1 MIHNYLGKYK
11 EKLLGLI
18 ASPRCYYNQYLDCFV
33 SLTPEM
39 SYQVG
44 LAEVLTSCDQLQDLA
59 EICGT
64 EGMVWFT
71 GQIQKDIAVDLA
83 NLLKIVQVFR
93 YFYKVDSI
101 TAQNCLGKFSYTEFY
116 KRQM

>member
-1 MIHNYLGKYK
+1 MYHFNYYELSQFRSDDELLIHNYIGKFR
-11 EKLLGLI
+11 EKLLELI
-18 ASPRCYYNQYLDCFV
+18 TSPRCYYNQYLECFV

-44 LAEVLTSCDQLQDLA
+44 PAEVLTSCDQLQDLA

-71 GQIQKDIAVDLA
+71 GQIQNDIAGDLA
-83 NLLKIVQVFR
+83 NLLKIVQV
-93 YFYKVDSI
+93 
-101 TAQNCLGKFSYTEFY
+101 
-116 KRQM
+116 